1 VSFATFVVRKSFV
14 EWCIP
19 DNRPPRKF
27 AQAAKTFNNF
37 FEIHVFF
44 AAVWFALVLW
54 LLEGKMK
61 KIQII
66 QMLVVVSLLFVI
78 VPPSLDAQGASVT
91 LGVTTRTGTTGL
103 PFVIAEEKGFFK
115 SEGING
121 VVVVMQNQVVVNGVV
136 TRNVDYGGTFSNFIG
151 AALSGLPVRIVMAV
165 MDGSDHYLVTSPNVK
180 RVEDLKGKKFGI
192 SSFGGTP
199 HSEAIMIL
207 RKYGMN
213 PEKDVIFLQIG
224 GSSSRF
230 AALDSGS
237 IDAAMLVPPFNK
249 LAQKRG
255 FNEILSFNEIM
266 NIPLGGIAVHTQ
278 KIKEKPDEIVK
289 MIKAILKSVDY
300 IRNRKGEILSI
311 METKWG
317 IKEADIR
324 EGIYRDIVG
333 IYTRDGIAS
342 DETMKNV
349 IQLVRDTRKSKDNLG
364 LSDIVDWTYA
374 RKAQEGL
381 KIK

>member
-1 VSFATFVVRKSFV
+1 MKVIRSAS
-14 EWCIP
+14 
-19 DNRPPRKF
+19 
-27 AQAAKTFNNF
+27 
-37 FEIHVFF
+37 
-44 AAVWFALVLW
+44 W
-54 LLEGKMK
+54 LLM
-61 KIQII
+61 IL
-66 QMLVVVSLLFVI
+66 LVPWPAPHGLR
-78 VPPSLDAQGASVT
+78 AQEPAVT
-91 LGVTTRTGTTGL
+91 VGITTKTGTTGL

-115 SEGING
+115 SEGMNA
-121 VVVVMQNQVVVNGVV
+121 VSVVMQNQVVVNGVV
-136 TRNVDYGGTFSNFIG
+136 ARQVDYGGTFSNFIG

-165 MDGSDHYLVTSPNVK
+165 MDGSDHYLVTSSKIK

-213 PEKDVIFLQIG
+213 PEKDVTFLQIG
-224 GSSSRF
+224 GSSSRY

-249 LAQKRG
+249 LAKKRG

-266 NIPLGGIAVHTQ
+266 SIPLGGLAVHTQ
-278 KIKEKPDEIVK
+278 KMKEKPDEIVK
-289 MIKAILKSVDY
+289 MIRAMLKGVDY
-300 IRNRKGEILSI
+300 IRNHKTEIVSI
-311 METKWG
+311 MESKWG

-324 EGIYRDIVG
+324 EGIYRDIAG

-364 LSDIVDWTYA
+364 LSDIVDWTFA
-374 RKAQEGL
+374 KRAQAEL
-381 KIK
+381 KLR

>member
-1 VSFATFVVRKSFV
+1 MKSNGGIKV
-14 EWCIP
+14 LL
-19 DNRPPRKF
+19 
-27 AQAAKTFNNF
+27 AAMVLMV
-37 FEIHVFF
+37 IW
-44 AAVWFALVLW
+44 AAR
-54 LLEGKMK
+54 
-61 KIQII
+61 
-66 QMLVVVSLLFVI
+66 SLH
-78 VPPSLDAQGASVT
+78 AQGNPLT

-103 PFVIAEEKGFFK
+103 PFMVAEEKGFFK
-115 SEGING
+115 SEGLNT

-136 TRNVDYGGTFSNFIG
+136 ARNVDYGGTFSNFIG

-165 MDGSDHYLVTSPNVK
+165 MDGSDHYLVTGPSIK

-224 GSSSRF
+224 GSSSRY
-230 AALDSGS
+230 AALDSGA
-237 IDAAMLVPPFNK
+237 IDAAMLTPPFNK
-249 LAQKRG
+249 LASKRG

-266 NIPLGGIAVHTQ
+266 NIPLGGLAVHTQ
-278 KIKEKPDEIVK
+278 KMKEKPEEIVK
-289 MIKAILKSVDY
+289 MIKALLKSIDY
-300 IRNRKGEILSI
+300 IREQKSDILAI

-317 IKEADIR
+317 IKEVEIR

-333 IYTRDGIAS
+333 LYSRTGIGT

-349 IQLVRDTRKSKDNLG
+349 VQLVRDTRKSKDNLG
-364 LSDIVDWTYA
+364 LPDIVDWSFA
-374 RKAQEGL
+374 RKAQAEL
-381 KIK
+381 KKR